1 MPSSSSRGAA
11 RAAMAV
17 ASLAAA
23 FFLAPVAYGG
33 TWAGPGS
40 SSTAWPEATAVV
52 GYESEKALRA
62 ALERA
67 PARIVE
73 RLPQLSA
80 AAVRPEGTVIAFAQA
95 LATAPGI
102 EYVEPLAGRRP
113 QAEPALLPA
122 GAPGGM
128 FQWQYAATKA
138 DHVPA
143 SILAGAAAVAVA
155 VVDSGADLSAPDLAA
170 KRPRSYNAVTGTTD
184 VTDTVG
190 HGTFVASLAAGS
202 PSNGEGIAGMGG
214 EARLLVIKAGGR
226 GLSDFDVAAAITY
239 AVDRGAKVVNLSLG
253 GVRGTTTE
261 LRAVEYAAA
270 HDVLLVAAIGN
281 EYRKGNPVEYP
292 AAYLQPVGS
301 NGRGG
306 RGLAVGA
313 TTLTGARADFSNT
326 GSHISLAA
334 PGEDVFG
341 AISSRAARLAY
352 PATALPGSSAGL
364 YGYGSGTS
372 YAAPQV
378 AGAAALVWAANPLL
392 SAEQVADILEQ
403 TASGRGSWN
412 PELGFGVLDAA
423 AAVERARTTPAV
435 MLTAAKAGTKA
446 YLSWASRGKGA
457 SSYRLSVSVPGRG
470 ERVLLDRTGERRLTF
485 DGVAGKTHAFRVE
498 ALDAAGAV
506 LARSATKLVTLGQA
520 RATLALGVWRPDR
533 RRPRQVLIL
542 AFLQSQAPDVKS
554 STKMI
559 RLESFQRGR
568 WSAAGFGV
576 TDAGGRTGWQ
586 GTIRGTLRLRA
597 RFSGSREL
605 APAVSRPVVL
615 RAG

>member
-11 RAAMAV
+11 RAAIAV

-23 FFLAPVAYGG
+23 FFIAPVAHGG
-33 TWAGPGS
+33 AWAGPGA

-52 GYESEKALRA
+52 GYESEKALRT

-80 AAVRPEGTVIAFAQA
+80 AAVRPEGTVTAFAQA
-95 LATAPGI
+95 LATSPGI

-113 QAEPALLPA
+113 HAEPALLPA
-122 GAPGGM
+122 GVPGGL

-138 DHVPA
+138 DRVPA
-143 SILAGAAAVAVA
+143 HILSGAAAVTVA

-170 KRPRSYNAVTGTTD
+170 KRPRTYNAVTGTAD

-214 EARLLVIKAGGR
+214 EARLLAIKAGGR
-226 GLSDFDVAAAITY
+226 GLSDVDVAAAITY

-253 GVRGTTTE
+253 GTRGTTTE

-306 RGLAVGA
+306 RGLSVGA

-352 PATALPGSSAGL
+352 PTTPLPGSSAGL

-403 TASGRGSWN
+403 TASGRGSWS

-446 YLSWASRGKGA
+446 YLNWAGKGA
-457 SSYRLSVSVPGRG
+457 SSYRLSVTVPGRG

-485 DGVAGKTHAFRVE
+485 DGVAGKTHVFRVE

-506 LARSATKLVTLGQA
+506 LARSAPRFVTLGQA
-520 RATLALGVWRPDR
+520 RSTLALGVGRPDP
-533 RRPRQVLIL
+533 RRPRKVLIL

-554 STKMI
+554 STKTI
-559 RLESFQRGR
+559 RLESFRRGR
-568 WSAAGFGV
+568 WSPAAFGV

-597 RFSGSREL
+597 RFTGSREL
-605 APAVSRPVVL
+605 APAVSRPVTL

>member
-1 MPSSSSRGAA
+1 MPSSLSRGAA
-11 RAAMAV
+11 RAAIAV

-23 FFLAPVAYGG
+23 FALAPVAHGG

-40 SSTAWPEATAVV
+40 STTAWPEATAVV
-52 GYESEKALRA
+52 GYESENALRA
-62 ALERA
+62 ALKHA

-80 AAVRPEGTVIAFAQA
+80 AAVRPEGTVTAFAQA
-95 LATAPGI
+95 LAAAPGI

-113 QAEPALLPA
+113 RVEPALLPA
-122 GAPGGM
+122 GAPGGT

-138 DHVPA
+138 DRVPA
-143 SILAGAAAVAVA
+143 SVLAGAAAITVA
-155 VVDSGADLSAPDLAA
+155 VVDSGADLRAPDLAA
-170 KRPRSYNAVTGTTD
+170 KRPRSYNAVTGTAD

-202 PSNGEGIAGMGG
+202 PTNGEGIAGMGG

-270 HDVLLVAAIGN
+270 HDVLLVAAMGN

-301 NGRGG
+301 SGRGG

-313 TTLTGARADFSNT
+313 STLSGARADFSNT

-334 PGEDVFG
+334 PGENVFG
-341 AISSRAARLAY
+341 AISSRSARLAY
-352 PATALPGSSAGL
+352 PATPLPGSATGL

-378 AGAAALVWAANPLL
+378 AGAAALVWAANPFL
-392 SAEQVADILEQ
+392 SAAQVADILEQ
-403 TASGRGSWN
+403 TASGQGSWG
-412 PELGFGVLDAA
+412 PELGFGILDAA
-423 AAVERARTTPAV
+423 AAVERARAMPAV
-435 MLTAAKAGTKA
+435 LLTAAKAGTRA
-446 YLSWASRGKGA
+446 YLNWSGKGA
-457 SSYRLSVSVPGRG
+457 TSYRLYVSVPGQA
-470 ERVLLDRTGERRLTF
+470 ERVLLDGTGERRLTF

-498 ALDAAGAV
+498 ALDPAGAV
-506 LARSATKLVTLGQA
+506 LARSAPRFVTLGKA
-520 RATLALGVWRPDR
+520 RATLALGVWRPDP
-533 RRPRQVLIL
+533 RRPKHVIIL

-568 WSAAGFGV
+568 WRPAAFGV

-586 GTIRGTLRLRA
+586 GSIRGTLRLRA
-597 RFSGSREL
+597 RFTGSSDL
-605 APAVSRPVVL
+605 APALSKPVTL

>member
-1 MPSSSSRGAA
+1 MPSSLSRRAA
-11 RAAMAV
+11 RAAIAV

-23 FFLAPVAYGG
+23 FALAPVAHGG

-40 SSTAWPEATAVV
+40 STTAWPEATAVV
-52 GYESEKALRA
+52 GYESENALRA
-62 ALERA
+62 ALKHA

-80 AAVRPEGTVIAFAQA
+80 AAVRPEGTVTAFAQA
-95 LATAPGI
+95 LAAAPGI

-113 QAEPALLPA
+113 RVEPALLPA
-122 GAPGGM
+122 GAPGGT

-138 DHVPA
+138 DRVPA
-143 SILAGAAAVAVA
+143 SVLAGAAAITVA
-155 VVDSGADLSAPDLAA
+155 VVDSGADLRAPDLAA
-170 KRPRSYNAVTGTTD
+170 KRPRSYNAVTGTAD

-202 PSNGEGIAGMGG
+202 PTNGEGIAGMGG

-270 HDVLLVAAIGN
+270 HDVLLVAAMGN

-301 NGRGG
+301 SGRGG

-313 TTLTGARADFSNT
+313 STLSGARADFSNT

-334 PGEDVFG
+334 PGENVFG
-341 AISSRAARLAY
+341 AISSRSARLAY
-352 PATALPGSSAGL
+352 PATPLPGSATGL

-378 AGAAALVWAANPLL
+378 AGAAALVWAANPFL
-392 SAEQVADILEQ
+392 SAAQVADILEQ
-403 TASGRGSWN
+403 TASGQGSWG
-412 PELGFGVLDAA
+412 PELGFGILDAA
-423 AAVERARTTPAV
+423 AAVERARAMPAV
-435 MLTAAKAGTKA
+435 LLTAAKAGTRA
-446 YLSWASRGKGA
+446 YLNWSGKGA
-457 SSYRLSVSVPGRG
+457 TSYRLYVSVPGQA
-470 ERVLLDRTGERRLTF
+470 ERVLLDGTRERRLTF

-498 ALDAAGAV
+498 ALDPAGAV
-506 LARSATKLVTLGQA
+506 LARSAPRFVTLGKA
-520 RATLALGVWRPDR
+520 RATLALGVWRPDP
-533 RRPRQVLIL
+533 RRPKHVIIL

-568 WSAAGFGV
+568 WRLAAFGV

-586 GTIRGTLRLRA
+586 GNIRGTLRLRA
-597 RFSGSREL
+597 RFTGSSDL
-605 APAVSRPVVL
+605 APALSKPVTL